1 MDVGGAAD
9 YVSRQI
15 AGHQVVMYVGR
26 RRRHLPV
33 PYPALRPPALF
44 CLTTLTTTL
53 ALPSSSRQV
62 YEAHARAA
70 LEYGDNAE
78 YNQCQAQLAILYAK
92 GLPGAHA
99 EFGAYRLLYQ
109 AVYALHG
116 EGRKLLGTLRQ
127 LLGNRVGQVADS
139 PEVQHA
145 MQVGVVVGTFQLL
158 PASCLCFKLRH
169 LTYGRATIC
178 RDACKAAQLLSLFL
192 TVCATVC
199 GDVCMPAC
207 LVLVQQPNLRVLKLD
222 GPGGR
227 KVAGDLAALRQG

>member
-1 MDVGGAAD
+1 M
-9 YVSRQI
+9 
-15 AGHQVVMYVGR
+15 
-26 RRRHLPV
+26 
-33 PYPALRPPALF
+33 
-44 CLTTLTTTL
+44 
-53 ALPSSSRQV
+53 

-145 MQVGVVVGTFQLL
+145 MQVGVVVGTFQMLA
-158 PASCLCFKLRH
+158 ASCSFFKLRH
-169 LTYGRATIC
+169 LTYGR
-178 RDACKAAQLLSLFL
+178 
-192 TVCATVC
+192 
-199 GDVCMPAC
+199 
-207 LVLVQQPNLRVLKLD
+207 NHLR
-222 GPGGR
+222 GR
-227 KVAGDLAALRQG
+227 L